1 MLVDQRRLS
10 ARIHGIGKIKS
21 QEAQQA
27 VAAEIQLQIE
37 QAQLRV
43 ENRKSAVKDPIVF
56 SESLPVSQ
64 RKAEIQKLLSEHQ
77 VIVVAGETGSGKTTQ
92 LPKMCLELGFG
103 NLGMIGHTQPRRIA
117 ARSVAA
123 RIAEELETELGGLVG
138 YKVRFNDQIS
148 DDTQI
153 KLMTDGI
160 LLAEIQN
167 DSLRAIINARD
178 NEVNDMMATMNLIQ
192 QGFAEINAAE
202 NRVTLAKEG
211 ERADKATQIK
221 ENIQFITQ
229 RMQENRELIK
239 KLQQQLQETGF
250 KGEEMKKTLVQ
261 LTAQLAQKDNE
272 LKVLRA
278 ELASKNIHIKELDQT
293 ISGLNTDVSNL
304 KTDKAN
310 LTAAKQTLETEK
322 ANLQTESKQKSET
335 ISTQDMQLNTG
346 WYVFGTKRELRE
358 QRILA
363 DGKVLQGSFNKNYFT
378 KIDIRSTRE
387 VKLYSKSAKLLTAH
401 PSSSYSLTKD
411 AAGQYVL
418 RINDPQTFWST
429 SKYLVVQVR

>member
-1 MLVDQRRLS
+1 M
-10 ARIHGIGKIKS
+10 K
-21 QEAQQA
+21 
-27 VAAEIQLQIE
+27 
-37 QAQLRV
+37 
-43 ENRKSAVKDPIVF
+43 
-56 SESLPVSQ
+56 
-64 RKAEIQKLLSEHQ
+64 KLL
-77 VIVVAGETGSGKTTQ
+77 IY
-92 LPKMCLELGFG
+92 
-103 NLGMIGHTQPRRIA
+103 A
-117 ARSVAA
+117 ACGAMALASCNQNKS
-123 RIAEELETELGGLVG
+123 I
-138 YKVRFNDQIS
+138 NP
-148 DDTQI
+148 
-153 KLMTDGI
+153 
-160 LLAEIQN
+160 AEIQN

-178 NEVNDMMATMNLIQ
+178 NEVNDMMATMNQIQ

-261 LTAQLAQKDNE
+261 MTAQLAQKDNE

-346 WYVFGTKRELRE
+346 WYVFGTK
-358 QRILA
+358 
-363 DGKVLQGSFNKNYFT
+363 VLQGSFNKNYFT

>member
-1 MLVDQRRLS
+1 M
-10 ARIHGIGKIKS
+10 K
-21 QEAQQA
+21 
-27 VAAEIQLQIE
+27 
-37 QAQLRV
+37 
-43 ENRKSAVKDPIVF
+43 
-56 SESLPVSQ
+56 
-64 RKAEIQKLLSEHQ
+64 KLL
-77 VIVVAGETGSGKTTQ
+77 IY
-92 LPKMCLELGFG
+92 
-103 NLGMIGHTQPRRIA
+103 A
-117 ARSVAA
+117 ACGAMALASCNQNKS
-123 RIAEELETELGGLVG
+123 I
-138 YKVRFNDQIS
+138 NP
-148 DDTQI
+148 
-153 KLMTDGI
+153 
-160 LLAEIQN
+160 AEIQN

-178 NEVNDMMATMNLIQ
+178 NEVNDMMATMNQIQ

>member
-1 MLVDQRRLS
+1 MALASCNQN
-10 ARIHGIGKIKS
+10 KS
-21 QEAQQA
+21 
-27 VAAEIQLQIE
+27 I
-37 QAQLRV
+37 
-43 ENRKSAVKDPIVF
+43 NP
-56 SESLPVSQ
+56 
-64 RKAEIQKLLSEHQ
+64 
-77 VIVVAGETGSGKTTQ
+77 
-92 LPKMCLELGFG
+92 
-103 NLGMIGHTQPRRIA
+103 
-117 ARSVAA
+117 
-123 RIAEELETELGGLVG
+123 
-138 YKVRFNDQIS
+138 
-148 DDTQI
+148 
-153 KLMTDGI
+153 
-160 LLAEIQN
+160 AEIQN

-261 LTAQLAQKDNE
+261 MTAQLAQKDNE

>member
-1 MLVDQRRLS
+1 SVKRELNPIQQSLFSKLKNIMLVDQRRLS

-21 QEAQQA
+21 PEAQQA

-43 ENRKSAVKDPIVF
+43 ENRKSAVQNPIIF
-56 SESLPVSQ
+56 PESLPVSQ

-167 DSLRAIINARD
+167 DRFLNQYSCLIIDEAHERSLNNDFILGYLKQLLPRRRDLKLIITSATIDVERFSKHFNNAPII
-178 NEVNDMMATMNLIQ
+178 EVSGRTYPVEVRYRPVVEEDEQDQLQGILNAVDELQAEGRGDILIFMN
-192 QGFAEINAAE
+192 
-202 NRVTLAKEG
+202 G
-211 ERADKATQIK
+211 EREIRDTAEALQKQNLKHTEILPLFA
-221 ENIQFITQ
+221 
-229 RMQENRELIK
+229 RLSAQEQNKI
-239 KLQQQLQETGF
+239 F
-250 KGEEMKKTLVQ
+250 
-261 LTAQLAQKDNE
+261 
-272 LKVLRA
+272 
-278 ELASKNIHIKELDQT
+278 HP
-293 ISGLNTDVSNL
+293 SGLNRIVLATNV
-304 KTDKAN
+304 A
-310 LTAAKQTLETEK
+310 ET
-322 ANLQTESKQKSET
+322 
-335 ISTQDMQLNTG
+335 
-346 WYVFGTKRELRE
+346 
-358 QRILA
+358 
-363 DGKVLQGSFNKNYFT
+363 
-378 KIDIRSTRE
+378 
-387 VKLYSKSAKLLTAH
+387 
-401 PSSSYSLTKD
+401 SLTVPGIK
-411 AAGQYVL
+411 YVIDPGTA
-418 RINDPQTFWST
+418 RISRYSYRT
-429 SKYLVVQVR
+429 KVQRLPIEPISQASANQR

>member
-1 MLVDQRRLS
+1 
-10 ARIHGIGKIKS
+10 
-21 QEAQQA
+21 
-27 VAAEIQLQIE
+27 
-37 QAQLRV
+37 
-43 ENRKSAVKDPIVF
+43 
-56 SESLPVSQ
+56 
-64 RKAEIQKLLSEHQ
+64 
-77 VIVVAGETGSGKTTQ
+77 
-92 LPKMCLELGFG
+92 
-103 NLGMIGHTQPRRIA
+103 
-117 ARSVAA
+117 
-123 RIAEELETELGGLVG
+123 
-138 YKVRFNDQIS
+138 
-148 DDTQI
+148 
-153 KLMTDGI
+153 
-160 LLAEIQN
+160 
-167 DSLRAIINARD
+167 
-178 NEVNDMMATMNLIQ
+178 
-192 QGFAEINAAE
+192 
-202 NRVTLAKEG
+202 
-211 ERADKATQIK
+211 
-221 ENIQFITQ
+221 
-229 RMQENRELIK
+229 MQENRELIK

>member
-1 MLVDQRRLS
+1 M
-10 ARIHGIGKIKS
+10 K
-21 QEAQQA
+21 
-27 VAAEIQLQIE
+27 
-37 QAQLRV
+37 
-43 ENRKSAVKDPIVF
+43 
-56 SESLPVSQ
+56 
-64 RKAEIQKLLSEHQ
+64 KLL
-77 VIVVAGETGSGKTTQ
+77 IY
-92 LPKMCLELGFG
+92 
-103 NLGMIGHTQPRRIA
+103 A
-117 ARSVAA
+117 ACGAMALASRNQNKS
-123 RIAEELETELGGLVG
+123 I
-138 YKVRFNDQIS
+138 NP
-148 DDTQI
+148 
-153 KLMTDGI
+153 
-160 LLAEIQN
+160 AEIQN

-178 NEVNDMMATMNLIQ
+178 NEVNDKMATMNQIQ

-261 LTAQLAQKDNE
+261 MTAQLAQKDNE

-418 RINDPQTFWST
+418 RTNDPQTFWST